1 MNGVPSPKFG
11 SEINW
16 GHILQAVVIL
26 VTVGGGTITAYVSLR
41 SDADKQYSEL
51 RSSSDKQYGLTL
63 ATLAE
68 LKGRID
74 ALDARETERQAE
86 NREIRDEIKETQ
98 HIIMDAQLKAAGRK

>member
-26 VTVGGGTITAYVSLR
+26 VTVGGGTIAAYVSLR
-41 SDADKQYSEL
+41 SD
-51 RSSSDKQYGLTL
+51 SDKQYGLTL